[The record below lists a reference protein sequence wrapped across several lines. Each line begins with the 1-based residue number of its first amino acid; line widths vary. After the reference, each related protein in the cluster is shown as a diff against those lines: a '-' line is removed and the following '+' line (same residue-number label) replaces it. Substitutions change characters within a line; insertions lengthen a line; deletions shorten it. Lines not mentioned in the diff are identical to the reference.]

1 MSLAR
6 QAMIAFSTPASWT
19 LSRGNS
25 LSNWNLWQQVR
36 IKQIRESWLFQREVS
51 LTNAREIIGWWEA
64 RRIPYN
70 LIVGCA
76 GILTCLTLLVIAVAS
91 FELFHSDFGL
101 PDPPLFAVFGVIFYG
116 IAANACYTGG
126 WIAELIFRRVFPGEY
141 DQWATSSF
149 FLGLLFSVL
158 LTLLPAILVSA
169 VGFFRLI
176 ARLGAVH

>member
-1 MSLAR
+1 LDAPLR
-6 QAMIAFSTPASWT
+6 A
-19 LSRGNS
+19 NK

-36 IKQIRESWLFQREVS
+36 IKQIKGWWLFQRDPP

-76 GILTCLTLLVIAVAS
+76 GMLTCLALLVIAAAS

-101 PDPPLFAVFGVIFYG
+101 PDPPGFAIFGVILYG
-116 IAANACYTGG
+116 IGANVCYTGG
-126 WIAELIFRRVFPGEY
+126 WITELILCRVFPGEY
-141 DQWATSSF
+141 NRWAALSF

-158 LTLLPAILVSA
+158 LTLLPAILISA
-169 VGFFRLI
+169 VGFFRLL
-176 ARLGAVH
+176 ARLSAVH